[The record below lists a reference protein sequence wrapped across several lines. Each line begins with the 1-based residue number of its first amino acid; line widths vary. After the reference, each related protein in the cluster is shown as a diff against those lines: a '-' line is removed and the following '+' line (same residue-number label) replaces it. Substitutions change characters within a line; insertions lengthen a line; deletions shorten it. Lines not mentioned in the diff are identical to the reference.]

1 MVEAE
6 LSGGSAHTALLRRA
20 ARVLP
25 ARLPELTDR
34 LVAELQALEPA
45 YLAGGV
51 PPDELWQSAHEAL
64 RVGVA
69 ALAVWPRELEGSRWA
84 SGRLARRRAE
94 QGVPL
99 EALLHA
105 YRLGGVLLWQ
115 TLVEVAAEQE
125 PDEVRLLVHVATD
138 VWNFVDGHAG
148 AIADA
153 YRRVEA
159 ELTNRHDERV
169 HALLDTLLDGRA
181 PAADLAAAAAV
192 LDLPERGR
200 YAVVALRHPF
210 PGTGVH
216 DAPRRPAPDGVRVVW
231 RARMEG
237 EFAVVLLGTAGLDE
251 VAETFG
257 PATGSRAGIS
267 AIVDGLAAL
276 GRARRLAEIALRTC
290 TADGECA
297 RLDERLPA
305 ALVASQPDLAH
316 DLAARVLG
324 PILALDPVDRDLLL
338 GTLGAWLDCGGS
350 AVRAGRRLFCHRN
363 TVLNRLRRLEQLTGR
378 ELGLPR
384 DLVELALALDAHRL
398 RT

>member
-1 MVEAE
+1 MVDAE
-6 LSGGSAHTALLRRA
+6 GSDGPKHSALLRRA
-20 ARVLP
+20 ARALP
-25 ARLPELTDR
+25 GRLPELTDR
-34 LVAELQALEPA
+34 LVAELQELEPA
-45 YLAGGV
+45 YVAGGV
-51 PPDELWQSAHEAL
+51 PPDELWQSTHEAL
-64 RVGVA
+64 RVAVG

-105 YRLGGVLLWQ
+105 YRLGGVMLWQ

-138 VWNFVDGHAG
+138 VWNFVDRHAS
-148 AIADA
+148 AIADE
-153 YRRVEA
+153 YRRVQS

-181 PAADLAAAAAV
+181 PEADLAAAAGV

-200 YAVVALRHPF
+200 YAVVAVRHPL

-216 DAPRRPAPDGVRVVW
+216 DAPRRAAPNGVRVVW
-231 RARMEG
+231 RARAEG
-237 EFAVVLLGTAGLDE
+237 EFAVVLLGTSGLDE
-251 VAETFG
+251 IAETFG
-257 PATGSRAGIS
+257 PVAGSRTGIS
-267 AIVDGLAAL
+267 PIVDGLAAL

-305 ALVASQPDLAH
+305 ALVASQPDLAR

-324 PILALDPVDRDLLL
+324 PILALDAVDRDLLL
-338 GTLGAWLDCGGS
+338 GTFGAWLDSGGS

-363 TVLNRLRRLEQLTGR
+363 TVLNRLRRMEQLTGR

-398 RT
+398 SA

>member
-1 MVEAE
+1 MTDAE
-6 LSGGSAHTALLRRA
+6 SAHSALLRRA
-20 ARVLP
+20 ARELP

-34 LVAELQALEPA
+34 LVGELQEHENA
-45 YLAGGV
+45 YAGGGV
-51 PPDELWQSAHEAL
+51 PPDELWQSVHEAL
-64 RVGVA
+64 RVGVC

-84 SGRLARRRAE
+84 TGRLARRRAE

-99 EALLHA
+99 DALLHA
-105 YRLGGVLLWQ
+105 YRIGGLLLWQ
-115 TLVEVAAEQE
+115 ALVEVAAEQE

-138 VWNFVDGHAG
+138 VWNFVDRHAS
-148 AIADA
+148 AISDA

-159 ELTNRHDERV
+159 ELTDRHDERV

-181 PAADLAAAAAV
+181 PEADLAAAAAV

-200 YAVVALRHPF
+200 YAVVTLRHPP
-210 PGTGVH
+210 PGTGIH
-216 DAPRRPAPDGVRVVW
+216 DTPRPNPPDGVRVVW
-231 RARMEG
+231 RARAEG
-237 EFAVVLLGTAGLDE
+237 EFAIVLLGGAGLDDI
-251 VAETFG
+251 AETFVPG
-257 PATGSRAGIS
+257 VGSRAGIS
-267 AIVDGLAAL
+267 PIVDGLATL
-276 GRARRLAEIALRTC
+276 GRARRLADIALRTC

-324 PILALDPVDRDLLL
+324 PILALDAVDRDLLL

-398 RT
+398 RA